1 MRLAS
6 EDTTV
11 TRPDTK
17 PIRPQDAGEVVE
29 PAIALARRW
38 ASDAEDRSTRQE
50 RRSVERLAALLR
62 DEEGL
67 SFATAFLDRVA
78 RAERNDVAA
87 AQLATI
93 VRDTPTPSFLSPL
106 DRVLLTIGAKLG
118 PRLPGVVVPA
128 ARARLRQLVGHLV
141 VDASD
146 DSLTRHL
153 AAAAREGRM
162 LNLNLLGEAV
172 LGEHEAQARRD
183 RTLALV
189 RRDDVDYVSVKVSSI
204 VSQLEPWDH
213 AGSVARVVERLR
225 PLYEAALTSD
235 PPVFVNLDLEEYHDL
250 DLTVDVFTELLEE
263 DRFLHLSAGIV
274 LQAYLPDAEAA
285 LERLIELASRRA
297 ARGGAELRIRL
308 VKGANLSMEQV
319 DATLHGWTAAPYASK
334 ADTDANMLRLLD
346 QVLIPEHLVGA
357 RIGLAS
363 HNLFDVAYG
372 LLLAEKRGVSHRLDV
387 EMLQGMAPGAAR
399 AVQERA
405 GPVRLYT
412 PIVAREDFDVAVAYL
427 VRRLEEL
434 ASPGN
439 FLRAV
444 TTAEDEQR
452 ALQEQAA
459 AFSAAAKARRTV
471 STTPR
476 RQQDPHRPP
485 RRGDDVPFAN
495 EPDSDPALAVN
506 RVWAEELTQRPVA
519 TPGAALI
526 EDVADVDQAVDRARA
541 AAEEWQA
548 AGAEHRRRV
557 LLRAADEL
565 AARRGDLIAAMMT
578 EAGKPIAE
586 GDPEVSEAIDFARY
600 YANAAP
606 EVDARPG
613 ARFEPI
619 HLVAITPPWNFPVA
633 IPIGGVLAALA
644 AGAGVIFK
652 PAPQTPRCAEI
663 AAEACWAA
671 GISPDLLAFLRIPD
685 GDVGRHL
692 ITHPG
697 VEAVVLTGA
706 FETAKLF
713 RSWRPDLKLL
723 GETSGKNSL
732 IVTPNADLDLAVAD
746 LVRSAFGHG
755 GQKCSAAS
763 LGILVGDVATSSRF
777 RRQLVD
783 AVESIHVGPATDLS
797 SRMGPLIAAPSGPL
811 ERALQQLEP
820 GERWLV
826 EPRQLDGD
834 GRLWSPGVKEGVAPG
849 SHFHLTEC
857 FGPVLGLM
865 TAEDLDEALALQHTP
880 GYGLTG
886 GLHSLDRGEIEYWLD
901 RVEVGNAYVNRHI
914 TGAIVQRQSF
924 GGWKRSSIGPAAKTG
939 GPNYLPLF
947 GTYHDDPGSVS
958 DAEVEAHPPTGPVDE
973 LLAAL
978 AERLPAQELPWLRRA
993 AASDERA
1000 WQEHFAVEHDP
1011 SALQAESN
1019 VFRYRPHPRVVL
1031 RATEETTAPQLA
1043 RALLGAIRSG
1053 APVEI
1058 SAPAPGPL
1066 DGLVDADRI
1075 EPLQGLISRLDAL
1088 DDVCLRVLGSVPPE
1102 LLAAAEA
1109 RGIRVV
1115 PDEPVTS
1122 GRVELARYVRE
1133 QAVSRTRHRYGRL
1146 DPEVAAGSP
1155 VEPGVT
1161 TPAP

>member
-1 MRLAS
+1 M
-6 EDTTV
+6 TT
-11 TRPDTK
+11 PDPT
-17 PIRPQDAGEVVE
+17 PILPEDAGAVVE

-38 ASDAEDRSTRQE
+38 ATDADDRSTRQE

-78 RAERNDVAA
+78 RAERDEVAA

-93 VRDTPTPSFLSPL
+93 VRDAPMPRFLSRI
-106 DRVLLTIGAKLG
+106 DRLLLGLGAKLG
-118 PRLPGVVVPA
+118 PRLPGLVVPA

-141 VDASD
+141 VDAGD
-146 DSLTRHL
+146 ASLTRHL

-172 LGEHEAQARRD
+172 LGEEEARARRD

-213 AGSVARVVERLR
+213 AGSVARIVERLR
-225 PLYEAALTSD
+225 PLYEAALVSD

-263 DRFLHLSAGIV
+263 ERFLGLSAGIV

-297 ARGGAELRIRL
+297 ARGGGELRIRL
-308 VKGANLSMEQV
+308 VKGANLSMEHV
-319 DATLHGWTAAPYASK
+319 DAIVHGWTAAPYATK
-334 ADTDANMLRLLD
+334 AGTDANMVRLLD

-363 HNLFDVAYG
+363 HNLFDVAFG
-372 LLLAEKRGVSHRLDV
+372 VLLAEQRGVSHRLDV
-387 EMLQGMAPGAAR
+387 EMLQGMSPGAGR

-444 TTAEDEQR
+444 TTAEDEQE
-452 ALQEQAA
+452 ALEEQAV
-459 AFSAAAKARRTV
+459 AFRASVDARHTV
-471 STTPR
+471 PTTPR
-476 RQQDPHRPP
+476 RHQDPHDPP
-485 RRGDDVPFAN
+485 RRGDDAPFAN
-495 EPDSDPALAVN
+495 EPDTDPALAVN
-506 RVWAEELTQRPVA
+506 RAWAEELTRRPVA
-519 TPGAALI
+519 TPQAPLT
-526 EDVADVDQAVDRARA
+526 EDVTAVDDAVARARA
-541 AAEEWQA
+541 AAGEWRA
-548 AGAEHRRRV
+548 AGAAHRRRV

-600 YANAAP
+600 YANAAL

-619 HLVAITPPWNFPVA
+619 HLAAITPPWNFPVA

-644 AGAGVIFK
+644 AGAGAIFK
-652 PAPQTPRCAEI
+652 PAPETPRCAEI

-671 GISPDLLAFLRIPD
+671 GVPTDLLAFLRIPD
-685 GDVGRHL
+685 GEVGRHL

-697 VEAVVLTGA
+697 VDAVVLTGA
-706 FETAKLF
+706 FETAERF
-713 RSWRPDLKLL
+713 RAWRPDLTLL
-723 GETSGKNSL
+723 GETSGKNAL
-732 IVTPNADLDLAVAD
+732 VVTPNADLDLAVAD

-763 LGILVGDVATSSRF
+763 LGILVGDVATSTRF
-777 RRQLVD
+777 RRQLID
-783 AVESIHVGPATDLS
+783 AVESIEVGPATDLS
-797 SRMGPLIAAPSGPL
+797 SRVGPLILPPSGPL
-811 ERALQQLEP
+811 ERALHQLEP
-820 GERWLV
+820 GERWMV
-826 EPRQLDGD
+826 EPRALGGD

-865 TAEDLDEALALQHTP
+865 TAADLDEALGLQHAP

-886 GLHSLDRGEIEYWLD
+886 GLHSLDRHEIEYWLE

-924 GGWKRSSIGPAAKTG
+924 GGWKRSSIGPGAKTG
-939 GPNYLPLF
+939 GPNYLSLF
-947 GTYHDDPGSVS
+947 GTYHDDPDSVS
-958 DAEVEAHPPTGPVDE
+958 DDEVERFPITGRAAEVLE
-973 LLAAL
+973 AL
-978 AERLPAQELPWLRRA
+978 AERLPAEELGWVRRA

-1000 WQEHFAVEHDP
+1000 WREHFGLEHDP
-1011 SALQAESN
+1011 SALRVESN
-1019 VFRYRPHPRVVL
+1019 VFRYRPHARVLL
-1031 RATEETTAPQLA
+1031 RATGTTTATQLA
-1043 RALLGAIRSG
+1043 RALVAGARTGAI
-1053 APVEI
+1053 VEV
-1058 SAPAPGPL
+1058 SASTPGPL
-1066 DGLVDADRI
+1066 DTLADVDVV
-1075 EPLQGLISRLDAL
+1075 EPRSRLVSRL
-1088 DDVCLRVLGSVPPE
+1088 EEIGDVCLRVLGSAPPE
-1102 LLAAAEA
+1102 LLTAAEA
-1109 RGIRVV
+1109 LGIRVV
-1115 PDEPVTS
+1115 PGEVVTS
-1122 GRVELARYVRE
+1122 GRVELARYLRE
-1133 QAVSRTRHRYGRL
+1133 QATSRTRHRYGRL
-1146 DPEVAAGSP
+1146 DPEVAADAAVGP
-1155 VEPGVT
+1155 GVGPGVGLGVT
-1161 TPAP
+1161 TPDP

>member
-1 MRLAS
+1 
-6 EDTTV
+6 
-11 TRPDTK
+11 
-17 PIRPQDAGEVVE
+17 VVE

-38 ASDAEDRSTRQE
+38 ASDADDRSTRQE

-62 DEEGL
+62 DHEGL

-78 RAERNDVAA
+78 RAERDEVAA

-93 VRDTPTPSFLSPL
+93 VRDAPTPSFLSPV
-106 DRVLLTIGAKLG
+106 DRLLLTLGAKLG

-141 VDASD
+141 VDAGD
-146 DSLTRHL
+146 ASLTRHL
-153 AAAAREGRM
+153 AAAAGEGRM

-172 LGEHEAQARRD
+172 LGEKEAQARRD

-235 PPVFVNLDLEEYHDL
+235 PPVFVNLDLEDYRDL

-263 DRFLHLSAGIV
+263 ERFLELSAGIV

-297 ARGGAELRIRL
+297 AHGGGELRIRL
-308 VKGANLSMEQV
+308 VKGANLSMENV
-319 DATLHGWTAAPYASK
+319 DAALHGWTAAPYQTK

-363 HNLFDVAYG
+363 HNLFDVAFG
-372 LLLAEKRGVSHRLDV
+372 VLLAEKRGVAHRLDV
-387 EMLQGMAPGAAR
+387 EMLQGMSPGAAR

-444 TTAEDEQR
+444 TTAEDEQE
-452 ALQEQAA
+452 ALEEQAT
-459 AFSAAAKARRTV
+459 AFRAAAKARRTV
-471 STTPR
+471 SATPR

-485 RRGDDVPFAN
+485 RRGDDAPFVN
-495 EPDSDPALAVN
+495 EPDTDPALAVN
-506 RVWAEELTQRPVA
+506 RAWAEELTGRP
-519 TPGAALI
+519 AAGPNAPLTD
-526 EDVADVDQAVDRARA
+526 DVANVDEAVARARA

-606 EVDARPG
+606 EVDSRPG

-619 HLVAITPPWNFPVA
+619 HLAAITPPWNFPVA

-652 PAPQTPRCAEI
+652 PAPETPRCAEI

-671 GISPDLLAFLRIPD
+671 GISNDLLAFLRIPD

-697 VEAVVLTGA
+697 VDAVVLTGA

-723 GETSGKNSL
+723 GETSGKNAL
-732 IVTPNADLDLAVAD
+732 VVTPNADLDLAVAD

-763 LGILVGDVATSSRF
+763 LGILVGDVATSARF
-777 RRQLVD
+777 RRQLID
-783 AVESIHVGPATDLS
+783 AVESIQVGPATDLS
-797 SRMGPLIAAPSGPL
+797 SRIGPLIAPPSGPL
-811 ERALQQLEP
+811 ERAVHRLEP

-826 EPRQLDGD
+826 EPRPLDDD

-865 TAEDLDEALALQHTP
+865 AAADIDEALELQHAP

-886 GLHSLDRGEIEYWLD
+886 GLHSLDRREIDHWLD
-901 RVEVGNAYVNRHI
+901 RVEVGNAYVNRHS

-924 GGWKRSSIGPAAKTG
+924 GGWKRSSIGPGAKTG

-947 GTYHDDPGSVS
+947 GTYHDDPDSVA
-958 DAEVEAHPPTGPVDE
+958 DGEVEEFPPSGPVDD
-973 LLAAL
+973 LLRAIT
-978 AERLPAQELPWLRRA
+978 ERLPAEELPWLRRA

-1000 WQEHFAVEHDP
+1000 WQEHFGLEHDP
-1011 SALQAESN
+1011 SALQVESN
-1019 VFRYRPHPRVVL
+1019 VFRYRAHPKVVI
-1031 RATEETTAPQLA
+1031 RATEGTTAAELA
-1043 RALLGAIRSG
+1043 RALVAAVRTG
-1053 APVEI
+1053 APLEV
-1058 SAPAPGPL
+1058 SAPTPGPL
-1066 DGLVDADRI
+1066 DGLADADVV
-1075 EPLQGLISRLDAL
+1075 EPLHGLLSRLEEVG
-1088 DDVCLRVLGSVPPE
+1088 DVCLRVLGSAPPE
-1102 LLAAAEA
+1102 LLTAAEA
-1109 RGIRVV
+1109 LGIRVV
-1115 PDEPVTS
+1115 PGGAVTS
-1122 GRVELARYVRE
+1122 GRVELARYLRE

-1146 DPEVAAGSP
+1146 DPEVAADAGIG
-1155 VEPGVT
+1155 PGVT
-1161 TPAP
+1161 TPDR